1 MKPEDY
7 EDEELITVREAAR
20 ILGLSSKT
28 VANEVGGTERLARV
42 RLGRS
47 VRLIKSQVLEY
58 KFKKIEEA
66 KKLYKEIYGD

>member
-20 ILGLSSKT
+20 ILGLSIKT
-28 VANEVGGTERLARV
+28 VANENGGTERLVRV

-66 KKLYKEIYGD
+66 KKLRKEIYGY